1 MLFLSCFK
9 GFGGIT
15 LSKSSPACFFTPGY
29 TKFCVFWC
37 YELSFDDFLRFCFLI
52 FYGKIRKK
60 IFFCDLRKSDEEK
73 GSSIL
78 TKLPTIAKKS
88 KVKKNGKML

>member
-37 YELSFDDFLRFCFLI
+37 YERRVMA
-52 FYGKIRKK
+52 KIR
-60 IFFCDLRKSDEEK
+60 FD
-73 GSSIL
+73 
-78 TKLPTIAKKS
+78 
-88 KVKKNGKML
+88 MLANVVEVAYFGHFSG

>member
-37 YELSFDDFLRFCFLI
+37 YELSFDEFLGFLLLLL
-52 FYGKIRKK
+52 FMVKSVKQ
-60 IFFCDLRKSDEEK
+60 IFFCDLRKSDEGYRGLQGHLRFEI
-73 GSSIL
+73 GE
-78 TKLPTIAKKS
+78 
-88 KVKKNGKML
+88 V